1 MYGNIVEYEG
11 IHVRLLSEFDIETLR
26 TLRNKDK
33 NRINFI
39 YQKEISHK
47 EQSAWYDS
55 YCKNDRDYMY
65 SIIRKSD
72 NALIGFAALY
82 NINHDEAEFGRLLV
96 DKEKYKQPGLG
107 TYILKHLIS
116 IAKEELHLKKLT
128 LEVFSDNTPALT
140 IYSRCGFK
148 EYSRS
153 IINDREI
160 IKMKLYL

>member
-1 MYGNIVEYEG
+1 MYGNIVDYEG

-39 YQKEISHK
+39 YQKEISHN

-55 YCKNDRDYMY
+55 YCKNNTDYMY

-82 NINHDEAEFGRLLV
+82 NINHDEAEFGRL
-96 DKEKYKQPGLG
+96 
-107 TYILKHLIS
+107 
-116 IAKEELHLKKLT
+116 
-128 LEVFSDNTPALT
+128 FSDNIPALT
-140 IYSRCGFK
+140 IYNRCGFK

-160 IKMKLYL
+160 IKMELYL

>member
-1 MYGNIVEYEG
+1 MYGNIVDYEG

-55 YCKNDRDYMY
+55 YCKNNTDYMY

-96 DKEKYKQPGLG
+96 DKEKYKQSGLG

-116 IAKEELHLKKLT
+116 IAKEELRLKKIT
-128 LEVFSDNTPALT
+128 LEVFSDNIPALT
-140 IYSRCGFK
+140 IYNRCGFK
-148 EYSRS
+148 AYSRS

-160 IKMKLYL
+160 IKMELYL